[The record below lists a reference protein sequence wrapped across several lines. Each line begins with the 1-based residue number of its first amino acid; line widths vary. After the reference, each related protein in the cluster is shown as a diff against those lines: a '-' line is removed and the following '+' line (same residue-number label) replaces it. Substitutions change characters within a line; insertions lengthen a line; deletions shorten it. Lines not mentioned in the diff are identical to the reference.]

1 MVKPH
6 HIYETMGSVSSPRKS
21 SEEHFGVVA
30 MVSHLAERVQET
42 LARAVPLVF
51 LVCGLLWLL
60 VLVVRSSLFP
70 PFFLMT
76 LAGIT
81 WGKRVMVSL
90 RERGGPI
97 SLLPRWA
104 RSLLTET
111 RPLDAMS
118 AMALVVDAQKGIGLC
133 VHFLAA
139 LRLDEA
145 ERATFVEQLPT
156 RLREFVLAPGLLQL
170 VPQSVRALIAWDEP
184 VGGVLLGPPE
194 EILSDLN
201 VVEEPGDAP
210 RADPSFN
217 DDDASSSS
225 EEEDFALYEE
235 EPSTQSR
242 RRRPS
247 FPQDIG
253 ALTNG
258 FIAHSDENLGGPRAA
273 ATTRESSS
281 AASSSSDR
289 GSEDD
294 DDTTTNDDNKV
305 AASGAGAVFAHMRE
319 NLRNF
324 LRSARRATPIAS
336 VRSASSGFL
345 DSLVEVAKAGL
356 LATLRKK
363 TTKRK
368 TKRLRR
374 RQKREAPQSVV
385 RAVAE
390 FNPWPTLLR
399 VVSRRAATWL
409 REQLTVTTLTTT
421 SIAAAAAL
429 SAQLALSPASRRVAA
444 NSARLGGVIFATT
457 ALSTSV
463 AAFCALHANSI
474 VDSVAIARTASFS
487 PRNNPK
493 TERPVKK
500 PHYTTRERSDVG
512 VEDQF
517 FFNHPDDDDDDDDD
531 DEKDDASR
539 RTRDNEDDDD
549 DDESTLSQ
557 PSMTAAVLVCSYVVA
572 RSCDFRQ
579 FYDLLY
585 SPFAEQLSAR
595 FVNALMRLRAP
606 FE

>member
-70 PFFLMT
+70 PFFLIT

-225 EEEDFALYEE
+225 EEEDFAFYEE

-345 DSLVEVAKAGL
+345 DSLVEVAKTGL

-363 TTKRK
+363 TRKRK
-368 TKRLRR
+368 TKRVRR

-429 SAQLALSPASRRVAA
+429 SAQSHCPRPRGASPPTPRDWEALSWRRPPSRRP
-444 NSARLGGVIFATT
+444 SPPS
-457 ALSTSV
+457 ALSTPTPSSTPWPSP
-463 AAFCALHANSI
+463 ARPPSRPGIIPKQNGPSKSHTTPREN
-474 VDSVAIARTASFS
+474 ARTSES
-487 PRNNPK
+487 KTSSSSTTPK
-493 TERPVKK
+493 TTTTTT
-500 PHYTTRERSDVG
+500 TTRKMMRVG
-512 VEDQF
+512 GQGTT
-517 FFNHPDDDDDDDDD
+517 
-531 DEKDDASR
+531 KM
-539 RTRDNEDDDD
+539 
-549 DDESTLSQ
+549 
-557 PSMTAAVLVCSYVVA
+557 MTTTTTNRPC
-572 RSCDFRQ
+572 RNR
-579 FYDLLY
+579 
-585 SPFAEQLSAR
+585 P
-595 FVNALMRLRAP
+595 
-606 FE
+606 